1 MDEDLDTPT
10 TCIRWY
16 ASTPGPCAVCGGAV
30 GTGPAGFRTR
40 PEPGPLCD
48 TCLTRA
54 EPGLGRLLLAVN
66 AIRELSD
73 DLPADPRTRRH
84 RVLALTLL
92 AKLFH
97 RLESRH
103 WPYRGRLLADLLDQT
118 AAAGAGVPLE
128 TAVTLADD
136 LIGEAI
142 GKPRAR

>member
-1 MDEDLDTPT
+1 MNEDPDIPV
-10 TCIRWY
+10 TCVRWV

-30 GTGPAGFRTR
+30 GTGPVGFRTR

-48 TCLTRA
+48 GCLTRA

-66 AIRELSD
+66 AIRELAE
-73 DLPADPRTRRH
+73 DLPADPWTRRH
-84 RVLALTLL
+84 RMLALTLL

-103 WPYRGRLLADLLDQT
+103 WRYRGRLLADLLGQAAT
-118 AAAGAGVPLE
+118 AGTDIPLE

-136 LIGEAI
+136 LISEAI
-142 GKPRAR
+142 GEPWAQ